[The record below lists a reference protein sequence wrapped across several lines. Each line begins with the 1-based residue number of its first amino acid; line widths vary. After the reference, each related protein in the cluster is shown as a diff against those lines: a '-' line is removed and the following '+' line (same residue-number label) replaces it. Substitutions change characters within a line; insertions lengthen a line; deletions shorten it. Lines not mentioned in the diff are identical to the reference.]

1 MTKKRIIYGVAFM
14 VCLQLALGL
23 GATGQAWAER
33 HSLAMFHDAL
43 APHGTWID
51 YGKYGP
57 VWHPNQVSSTW
68 RPYLDG
74 RWVPSHAGWTFETS
88 EPWGWATYH
97 YGNWMPTT
105 EYGWVWSPG
114 STWYPATAA
123 WRTSDDY
130 VGWAPIPPADY
141 TPEPAFIPADYNAD
155 APILDDLAAPLWI
168 FVKAAQ
174 FLLGFGQPYTPAYS
188 YYNSFNSLAP
198 LDYAS
203 IVYGGTFPLTDF
215 YYPGYAPG
223 AYYAYG
229 PPLPYVSRVTNV
241 NIVQI
246 NNYVRDHHYRGMH
259 NVLPPSRLMERYPY
273 VREGIPAAVREGR
286 RFPITRAGDSAR
298 VEHAL
303 NRPGIVPPPSNL
315 PVQEGK
321 FPRVTPST
329 RAVSPKNLAQLKG
342 MALPRE
348 ATQRMTP
355 MMSRQVRLQR
365 QFQGPVRME
374 TRPEFRPLANPE
386 VTPRKP
392 EGVPQAPAKVIEPSP
407 GKTVQPSP
415 VVPPGHIQPE
425 PSRELHA
432 TPRLEAQ
439 PAPGRA
445 LYTTPRHEVQPSPSR
460 EVHAAPRREVQPA
473 PARRIQAPAAERYYP
488 APIREYRRPAT
499 RVVHPTMPREFRPS
513 PPPVYRS
520 APRPVYH
527 APAPAYHAPAPAR
540 SAPAGPRHR

>member
-1 MTKKRIIYGVAFM
+1 MSAGPPSRRLIIP
-14 VCLQLALGL
+14 
-23 GATGQAWAER
+23 R
-33 HSLAMFHDAL
+33 S
-43 APHGTWID
+43 
-51 YGKYGP
+51 
-57 VWHPNQVSSTW
+57 
-68 RPYLDG
+68 RP
-74 RWVPSHAGWTFETS
+74 S
-88 EPWGWATYH
+88 
-97 YGNWMPTT
+97 
-105 EYGWVWSPG
+105 
-114 STWYPATAA
+114 
-123 WRTSDDY
+123 
-130 VGWAPIPPADY
+130 
-141 TPEPAFIPADYNAD
+141 IPADYNAD

-198 LDYAS
+198 LDYAP

-223 AYYAYG
+223 AYYSYG
-229 PPLPYVSRVTNV
+229 PPFPYVSRVTNV

-259 NVLPPSRLMERYPY
+259 NVLPPYRLMERYPY
-273 VREGIPAAVREGR
+273 LREGIPPAVREGR

-315 PVQEGK
+315 PVQAAK

-329 RAVSPKNLAQLKG
+329 RAVSPKNLGQLKG

-355 MMSRQVRLQR
+355 LMSRQIRLQR
-365 QFQGPVRME
+365 QFQGPQRME

-392 EGVPQAPAKVIEPSP
+392 EGVPQAPAKVIQPSP
-407 GKTVQPSP
+407 GKTIQPSP
-415 VVPPGHIQPE
+415 VVPPGHISARAQPGIA
-425 PSRELHA
+425 RH
-432 TPRLEAQ
+432 PRLP
-439 PAPGRA
+439 PAPGR
-445 LYTTPRHEVQPSPSR
+445 LYTPRHEVQPSPSR
-460 EVHAAPRREVQPA
+460 EFHAAPRREVQPG
-473 PARRIQAPAAERYYP
+473 PGPGIRAPAAERYHP
-488 APIREYRRPAT
+488 APTREYRQPAT

-513 PPPVYRS
+513 PPPVFRS
-520 APRPVYH
+520 APRPVSH
-527 APAPAYHAPAPAR
+527 PAPAPAPQRP
-540 SAPAGPRHR
+540 GPSPVCPGWTAA